1 MGKKG
6 QSSGLKRK
14 PAPRFW
20 PIHRKEFTWVVKPT
34 SGPHSLEKCMPL
46 ALLLRDVLGL
56 AETRKEAKTIVSQ
69 GRVHVDGNIRT
80 KDDFPIGLMDVIS
93 IPDVGKNFCVLP
105 SYKGLILKEISSE
118 DAKFKLCRIEDKT
131 VVSKGQVQLHLH
143 DGSNILV
150 KVADLK
156 NPQEDVYDTLDTV
169 KISLPEKQ
177 ILEHIKMKEKDF
189 AIITGGKNIGNWGKA
204 VEIEKAEGKKRR
216 NALVTIENEKGNRY
230 QTTLNFVFAIGEAHP
245 LISLAEAL

>member
-46 ALLLRDVLGL
+46 ALMLRDTLRL

-69 GRVHVDGNIRT
+69 GRVYVDGNIRM

-93 IPDVGKNFCVLP
+93 IPDIGKSFCVLP
-105 SYKGLILKEISSE
+105 SYKGLILREISSE

-131 VVSKGQVQLHLH
+131 VVRDGQVQLHLH

-150 KVADLK
+150 KIADPK

-177 ILEHIKMKEKDF
+177 ILEHIEMKEKDF
-189 AIITGGKNIGNWGKA
+189 AIITGGKNIGNSGKA

-216 NALVTIENEKGNRY
+216 NTLVTVENEKGNRF
-230 QTTLNFVFAIGEAHP
+230 QTTLKFVFAIGEAHP
-245 LISLAEAL
+245 LISLAEVV